1 MITPVERQ
9 MRADAARNAERIV
22 RTARAAFAEDGPD
35 VSLDEIAR
43 RAAVGIRTLYRHF
56 PHKGDLVRA
65 ALDQSIAE
73 DLAPAIERALADED
87 PLRGFRALMEASMAL
102 ASREQNT
109 LAAAKN
115 AGSLTADVSTA
126 FYEALTLLA
135 ERAQRAGLLR
145 ADIVPADL
153 HRIMAMLA
161 SVLWN
166 MAPDSDGWRRYLA
179 LLLDGLSPHGAS
191 VLPPA
196 VPLLKSVRPGNWV
209 L

>member
-1 MITPVERQ
+1 VITHVERQ
-9 MRADAARNAERIV
+9 LRADAARNVERLV
-22 RTARAAFAEDGPD
+22 RAARAAFAEGGPD

-43 RAAVGIRTLYRHF
+43 RAGVGIRTLYRHF

-73 DLAPAIERALADED
+73 DLTPAIERALADED
-87 PLRGFRALMEASMAL
+87 PLHGLSALMEASMAL

-126 FYEALTLLA
+126 FYEALGQLV
-135 ERAQRAGLLR
+135 ERAQRDGLLR
-145 ADIVPADL
+145 ADVVPVDL

-161 SVLWN
+161 SVLWS

-179 LLLDGLSPHGAS
+179 LVLDGLSPHGAS
-191 VLPPA
+191 ALPPA
-196 VPLLKSVRPGNWV
+196 APLLMLRRPGNWV

>member
-1 MITPVERQ
+1 

-73 DLAPAIERALADED
+73 DLAPAIERALADDD
-87 PLRGFRALMEASMAL
+87 PLRGLSALMEASMAM

-126 FYEALTLLA
+126 FYEALALLA

-166 MAPDSDGWRRYLA
+166 MAPESDGWRRYLA
-179 LLLDGLSPHGAS
+179 LIFDGLSPQGAS

-196 VPLLKSVRPGNWV
+196 VPLLKSRRPGNWV

>member
-1 MITPVERQ
+1 
-9 MRADAARNAERIV
+9 MRADAARNADRIL
-22 RTARAAFAEDGPD
+22 RTARTAFAEDGPD

-43 RAAVGIRTLYRHF
+43 RAGVGIRTLYRHF

-73 DLAPAIERALADED
+73 DLAPAIARALADEN
-87 PLRGFRALMEASMAL
+87 PLRGLAALMEASMAM

-126 FYEALTLLA
+126 FYEALALLA
-135 ERAQRAGLLR
+135 ERAQQAGLLR
-145 ADIVPADL
+145 ADLVPADL

-161 SVLWN
+161 SVLWS
-166 MAPDSDGWRRYLA
+166 MAPDSDGWRRYLT
-179 LLLDGLSPHGAS
+179 LILDGLSLHGTSA
-191 VLPPA
+191 LPPA
-196 VPLLKSVRPGNWV
+196 APLLKARRPGNWV

>member
-1 MITPVERQ
+1 

-73 DLAPAIERALADED
+73 DLAPAIERALADDD
-87 PLRGFRALMEASMAL
+87 PLRGLGALMAASMAM

-161 SVLWN
+161 SVLWS

-179 LLLDGLSPHGAS
+179 LLLDGLSPQAAS
-191 VLPPA
+191 PLPPV
-196 VPLLKSVRPGNWV
+196 VPLLKSRRAGNWV

>member
-1 MITPVERQ
+1 
-9 MRADAARNAERIV
+9 MRADAARNAERIM
-22 RTARAAFAEDGPD
+22 RAARAAFAEGGPD
-35 VSLDEIAR
+35 VSLDEVAR
-43 RAAVGIRTLYRHF
+43 RAGVGIRTLYRHF

-73 DLAPAIERALADED
+73 DLTPAIERALADED
-87 PLRGFRALMEASMAL
+87 PLHGLSALMEASMAL

-126 FYEALTLLA
+126 FYEALGQLV
-135 ERAQRAGLLR
+135 ERAQRDGLLR
-145 ADIVPADL
+145 ADVVTVDL

-166 MAPDSDGWRRYLA
+166 MAPESDGWRRYLA
-179 LLLDGLSPHGAS
+179 LIFDGLSPQGAS

-196 VPLLKSVRPGNWV
+196 VPLLKSRRPGNWV

>member
-1 MITPVERQ
+1 MTPVERQ

>member
-9 MRADAARNAERIV
+9 PRADAARNAERIV

-43 RAAVGIRTLYRHF
+43 RAGVGIRTLYRHF
-56 PHKGDLVRA
+56 PHKGELVRA

-73 DLAPAIERALADED
+73 DLAPAIDHALADEN
-87 PLRGFRALMEASMAL
+87 PLRGLRTLMEAAMVL

-115 AGSLTADVSTA
+115 AGSLTADVSA
-126 FYEALTLLA
+126 GFYEALARLA
-135 ERAQRAGLLR
+135 ERAQQAGLLR
-145 ADIVPADL
+145 ADLIPSDL

-161 SVLWN
+161 SVLWSIE
-166 MAPDSDGWRRYLA
+166 PDSDGWRRYLA
-179 LLLDGLSPHGAS
+179 LILDGLSPYGAS
-191 VLPPA
+191 TLPPA
-196 VPLLKSVRPGNWV
+196 APLPKSRRPGNWV

>member
-1 MITPVERQ
+1 
-9 MRADAARNAERIV
+9 MRADAARNADRIL
-22 RTARAAFAEDGPD
+22 RTARTVFAEDGPD

-43 RAAVGIRTLYRHF
+43 RAGVGIRTLYRHF

-73 DLAPAIERALADED
+73 DLAPAIARALADEN
-87 PLRGFRALMEASMAL
+87 PLHGLAALMEASMAL

-135 ERAQRAGLLR
+135 ERAQQAGLLR
-145 ADIVPADL
+145 ADLVPADL

-161 SVLWN
+161 SVLWS

-179 LLLDGLSPHGAS
+179 LILDGLSLHGAS
-191 VLPPA
+191 PLPPV
-196 VPLLKSVRPGNWV
+196 VPLLKARRPGNWV

>member
-1 MITPVERQ
+1 
-9 MRADAARNAERIV
+9 MRADAARNADRIL
-22 RTARAAFAEDGPD
+22 RTARVAFAEDGPD

-43 RAAVGIRTLYRHF
+43 RAGVGIRTLYRHF

-73 DLAPAIERALADED
+73 DLAPAIERTLADEN
-87 PLRGFRALMEASMAL
+87 PLRGLSSLMEASMAM

-126 FYEALTLLA
+126 FYEALAQLA
-135 ERAQRAGLLR
+135 ERAQQAGLLR
-145 ADIVPADL
+145 ADLVPADL
-153 HRIMAMLA
+153 HRVMAMLA
-161 SVLWN
+161 SVLWS
-166 MAPDSDGWRRYLA
+166 MAPDSEGWRRYLA
-179 LLLDGLSPHGAS
+179 LILDGLSPQGAS
-191 VLPPA
+191 ALPPF
-196 VPLLKSVRPGNWV
+196 VPLLRSQRKGNWV

>member
-1 MITPVERQ
+1 VITPVERQ
-9 MRADAARNAERIV
+9 PRADAARNAERIV

-43 RAAVGIRTLYRHF
+43 RAEVGIRTLYRHF
-56 PHKGDLVRA
+56 PHKGELVRA

-73 DLAPAIERALADED
+73 DLAPAIDRALADEN
-87 PLRGFRALMEASMAL
+87 PLRGLRALMEASMAL

-115 AGSLTADVSTA
+115 AGSLTADVSTV
-126 FYEALTLLA
+126 FYEALARLA
-135 ERAQRAGLLR
+135 ERAQQAGLLR
-145 ADIVPADL
+145 DDLVPSDL

-161 SVLWN
+161 SVLWSIE
-166 MAPDSDGWRRYLA
+166 PDSDGWRRYLA
-179 LLLDGLSPHGAS
+179 LILDGLSPHGAS
-191 VLPPA
+191 TLPPA
-196 VPLLKSVRPGNWV
+196 VPLLRSRRPGNWV

>member
-1 MITPVERQ
+1 
-9 MRADAARNAERIV
+9 MRADAARNAERIM
-22 RTARAAFAEDGPD
+22 RIARAAFAADGPD

-43 RAAVGIRTLYRHF
+43 RAGVGIRTLYRHF

-65 ALDQSIAE
+65 ALDQCIAE

-87 PLRGFRALMEASMAL
+87 PLRGLSALMEASISM

-126 FYEALTLLA
+126 FYEALTYLA
-135 ERAQRAGLLR
+135 ERAQQAGLLR
-145 ADIVPADL
+145 ADLVPVDL

-161 SVLWN
+161 SVLWS
-166 MAPDSDGWRRYLA
+166 MAPDSDGWRCYLA
-179 LLLDGLSPHGAS
+179 LILDGLSPHGAGA
-191 VLPPA
+191 LPPA
-196 VPLLKSVRPGNWV
+196 VPLLKARRPGNWV

>member
-9 MRADAARNAERIV
+9 PRADAARNAERIV

-43 RAAVGIRTLYRHF
+43 RAGVGIRTLYRHF
-56 PHKGDLVRA
+56 PHKGELVRA

-73 DLAPAIERALADED
+73 DLTPAIDRTLADEN
-87 PLRGFRALMEASMAL
+87 PLRGLRALMEASMAM

-126 FYEALTLLA
+126 FYEALTRLA

-145 ADIVPADL
+145 DDLVPSDL

-161 SVLWN
+161 SVLWSI
-166 MAPDSDGWRRYLA
+166 APDSDGWRRYLV
-179 LLLDGLSPHGAS
+179 LILDGLSPHGAS
-191 VLPPA
+191 TLPPA
-196 VPLLKSVRPGNWV
+196 APVLRSRRPGNWV

>member
-1 MITPVERQ
+1 MITSVERQ
-9 MRADAARNAERIV
+9 PRADAARNAERIV
-22 RTARAAFAEDGPD
+22 RTARVAFAEDGPD

-43 RAAVGIRTLYRHF
+43 RAGVGIRTLYRHF
-56 PHKGDLVRA
+56 PHKGELVRA

-73 DLAPAIERALADED
+73 DLAPAIDHALADEN
-87 PLRGFRALMEASMAL
+87 PLRGLRTLMEAAMAL

-126 FYEALTLLA
+126 FFEALARLA
-135 ERAQRAGLLR
+135 ERAQQAGLLR
-145 ADIVPADL
+145 ADLVPSDL

-161 SVLWN
+161 SVLWSIE
-166 MAPDSDGWRRYLA
+166 PESDGWRRYLT
-179 LLLDGLSPHGAS
+179 LILDGLSPHGAS
-191 VLPPA
+191 TLPPA
-196 VPLLKSVRPGNWV
+196 VPLVRSRRPGNWV